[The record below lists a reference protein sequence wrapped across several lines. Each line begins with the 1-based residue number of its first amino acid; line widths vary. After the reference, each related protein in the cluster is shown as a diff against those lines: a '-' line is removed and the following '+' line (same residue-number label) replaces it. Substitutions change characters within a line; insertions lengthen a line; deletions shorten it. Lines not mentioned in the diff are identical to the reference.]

1 MYLVDSSSIS
11 LVRNYWFQDDT
22 SSCEADVP
30 CFPIVQQC
38 CFNSV
43 SYYFNSS
50 MPLSRLCHRT
60 VTVVSPCC
68 HSCATAV
75 AQPGTLLAFRK
86 GCRVTVRNI
95 TSIGFQPSGKESPT
109 LGNRHASVQS
119 SQSRYRVP
127 SKHSRG
133 ECPVPYRYRLQPPRF
148 SSHLPP

>member
-60 VTVVSPCC
+60 VTVVPPCC
-68 HSCATAV
+68 HSCATAMSQLCHCGGTAWHFTCVPERMPCNCQKYYFNWLSTKWQRV
-75 AQPGTLLAFRK
+75 AYFRK
-86 GCRVTVRNI
+86 SARIGAKQ
-95 TSIGFQPSGKESPT
+95 SIKIPGSKQTQPWRMSGSI
-109 LGNRHASVQS
+109 
-119 SQSRYRVP
+119 
-127 SKHSRG
+127 
-133 ECPVPYRYRLQPPRF
+133 
-148 SSHLPP
+148 